1 MFEQV
6 FENLRVATESSI
18 HLQQEMFKK
27 WVTVWPGMPVAL
39 NGGGEKIQKAQK
51 KWTEFMAGLVKK
63 ERETLEAQLS
73 AGLKN
78 IEDAFRL
85 AEAKEPEELRAKTI
99 ELWQKSIDCMRQ
111 TYEAQMRDF
120 QAAVV
125 KWTELMVEGAACSFD
140 EQDSPHSRDK
150 ACSAP

>member
-6 FENLRVATESSI
+6 FENLRTATEANMQV
-18 HLQQEMFKK
+18 QQELFKK
-27 WVTVWPGMPVAL
+27 WVGMWPGMPAVP
-39 NGGGEKIQKAQK
+39 NGGEAFAKTQK
-51 KWTEFMAGLVKK
+51 KWAEFMAEVVKK
-63 ERETLEAQLS
+63 QRETMESQFS
-73 AGLKN
+73 AGLKH
-78 IEDAFRL
+78 IEEAFRL
-85 AEAKEPEELRAKTI
+85 AEVKEPEALRAKTI
-99 ELWQKSIDCMRQ
+99 ELWQKAFEFMRQ
-111 TYEAQMRDF
+111 MYEAQMRDF